1 MPVWMERI
9 YMHDFFDDGS
19 NTFSE
24 ADDSSDDLSMAD
36 GALLTPLAVHGASYV
51 ARRNKRRRLKHKS
64 RDQLPSTV

>member
-9 YMHDFFDDGS
+9 YMYDFFDDGS

-36 GALLTPLAVHGASYV
+36 NVTSRSVCEIRLYDSYLGTSTTKSLLLTRFA
-51 ARRNKRRRLKHKS
+51 
-64 RDQLPSTV
+64 DI

>member
-36 GALLTPLAVHGASYV
+36 NVTSRSVCTIRLYDSYLGTSTTKSLLLTRFA
-51 ARRNKRRRLKHKS
+51 
-64 RDQLPSTV
+64 DI